1 MTESSVN
8 NTTERQGYSFRLVN
22 IECMPQSDHFNVI
35 MELQEPIGDVLPYC
49 AAVLPN
55 CTYVHGS
62 GVANVMDQGHIVG
75 LYADKITITDVS
87 GPEEAAR
94 WCERYFQKIQEI
106 RRNRQSITPVLHKRP
121 TVTVL
126 DIYRRL
132 PQTNCGRCGA
142 ATCMAFAAK
151 VFRGESSLSE
161 CPEV

>member
-1 MTESSVN
+1 MTEAFIRKA
-8 NTTERQGYSFRLVN
+8 THRPGYSFRLVN
-22 IECMPQSDHFNVI
+22 IECMPHSDHFNVI
-35 MELQEPIGDVLPYC
+35 MELHEPIGDLLPYC

-55 CTYVHGS
+55 CTYVHGT
-62 GVANVMDQGHIVG
+62 GVANVMDEGHIVG

-87 GPEEAAR
+87 GPEEAAQ

-106 RRNRQSITPVLHKRP
+106 RRNRASITPVLHKRR

-132 PQTNCGRCGA
+132 PQTNCGRCGV